1 MPIRILIADDNA
13 SVRAAMRDVLE
24 ASGEWE
30 IIEAEN
36 GEQAVTKARE
46 FTPNLIILDLVM
58 PAKDGLAASR
68 EIADMLPGTPI
79 LMHTL
84 YSSAQIQIEAAKT
97 GVRKVVAK
105 SEATAL
111 VAAVQEALGKNEALA
126 SAETAGNNPSISSED
141 KRRTEDQIRE
151 LCLQIIATQDD
162 ALLQAKLAEL
172 REALHQHV
180 EQFRNRLADFPLL
193 PERRLRNEVWQSG
206 ADMPLGAVS
215 APDTSCE
222 ALPGPSQPE
231 ANADTNSKAKLPE

>member
-1 MPIRILIADDNA
+1 
-13 SVRAAMRDVLE
+13 MRDVLE

-36 GEQAVTKARE
+36 GEQAIAKARE

-68 EIADMLPGTPI
+68 EMAQMLPGTPI

-84 YSSAQIQIEAAKT
+84 YSSAQIQVEAAKT

-111 VAAVQEALGKNEALA
+111 VAAVQEALGENEPSAP
-126 SAETAGNNPSISSED
+126 AETAGQNPSMSPED

-151 LCLQIIATQDD
+151 LCVQIIATQDD
-162 ALLQAKLAEL
+162 VILQAKLAEL

-206 ADMPLGAVS
+206 ADMPLGAVP
-215 APDTSCE
+215 APDTSWE
-222 ALPGPSQPE
+222 AQPDPSQPE
-231 ANADTNSKAKLPE
+231 ANSDANSKTKLSE